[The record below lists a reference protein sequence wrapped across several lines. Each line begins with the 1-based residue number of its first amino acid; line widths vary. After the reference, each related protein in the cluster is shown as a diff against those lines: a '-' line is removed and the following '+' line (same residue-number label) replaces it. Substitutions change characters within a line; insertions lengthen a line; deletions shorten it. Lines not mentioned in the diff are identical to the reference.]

1 MKKTVKETIKA
12 LKTIADQDSTIFVM
26 WFEKDEFFNFDDG
39 DDEDDETSNQ
49 SWLDALDQIEEAE
62 EHAEQ
67 IIIEE
72 LYSALVT
79 DSACVTPEL

>member
-26 WFEKDEFFNFDDG
+26 WFEKDEFLNFDNE
-39 DDEDDETSNQ
+39 DEEVTDK

-62 EHAEQ
+62 EQAEQ

-79 DSACVTPEL
+79 DSVCVTPEL